1 MEKNELI
8 KSRMQSEIDKIVNK
22 ESQIMFFVIDTK
34 GNPSGSLAYIYKL
47 ALCAKNKGYNVTM
60 LYQKDANEEFV
71 GVGEWLGQEYA
82 DIEHKCVSDGDIS
95 VSPSDVLFIPEI
107 FANVMVQ
114 TKKLPCKRIAILQNY
129 DYMVEQM
136 PFSVQ
141 WGDLGV
147 LECITN
153 TEINEALLKDVFP
166 YVKTTVIE
174 PSIDK
179 KFNAKRVD
187 EPKEMI
193 VNVVAKQQSDV
204 NRIIKPFYWK
214 YPMYRW
220 VSFKDLRGMTQEQ
233 FAQELAANEITI
245 WVDDDSSF
253 GYSAIE
259 AIKSGSI
266 VLAKTTIN
274 EMPWAKVGENVTDAC
289 IWFDN
294 FNELHKML
302 ASVIRAV
309 ITDNVPLK
317 IFADQKLYM
326 DKYKE
331 DDFNEK
337 FGSYLELI
345 LANRKN
351 EIENVLK
358 DFEKNNENK

>member
-1 MEKNELI
+1 
-8 KSRMQSEIDKIVNK
+8 
-22 ESQIMFFVIDTK
+22 
-34 GNPSGSLAYIYKL
+34 
-47 ALCAKNKGYNVTM
+47 
-60 LYQKDANEEFV
+60 
-71 GVGEWLGQEYA
+71 
-82 DIEHKCVSDGDIS
+82 
-95 VSPSDVLFIPEI
+95 
-107 FANVMVQ
+107 
-114 TKKLPCKRIAILQNY
+114 
-129 DYMVEQM
+129 
-136 PFSVQ
+136 
-141 WGDLGV
+141 LGV

-337 FGSYLELI
+337 FGSYLELV